1 MLIKQNIQMLT
12 FTPML
17 ILRQS
22 VITLQDGTTPLYI
35 ASQEGHT
42 SVVSLL
48 LDKRAAVDLPDK
60 VRMISQVKLK
70 PYC

>member
-1 MLIKQNIQMLT
+1 M
-12 FTPML
+12 
-17 ILRQS
+17 
-22 VITLQDGTTPLYI
+22 QDGATALYI

-48 LDKRAAVDLPDK
+48 LDKGAAVDLPDN
-60 VRMISQVKLK
+60 VRMISQFKLK